1 MRSLIDWPATSLSL
15 RLMESG
21 VKFVAVDNPHANKLM
36 VHMLAAFAEH
46 ERDQI
51 SARTVATLAVVEG
64 EGGPPW

>member
-1 MRSLIDWPATSLSL
+1 
-15 RLMESG
+15 MESG

-64 EGGPPW
+64 EGGPPR